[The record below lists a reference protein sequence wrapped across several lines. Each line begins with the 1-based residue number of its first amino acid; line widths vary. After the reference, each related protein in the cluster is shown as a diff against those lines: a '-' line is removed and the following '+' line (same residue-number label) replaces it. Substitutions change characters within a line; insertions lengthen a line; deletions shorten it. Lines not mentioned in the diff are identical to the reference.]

1 MTETEPRCERVGHE
15 TETASH
21 CRACAADRLA
31 DEAIPNDPM
40 RPAPPPAEITAVAE
54 RHRAQRVRGASTGR
68 QFAQPTEL
76 RPPDGS
82 GALRCARN
90 GCGAIYLD
98 YPEARDAHVA
108 IFGHQPHPRQ
118 DPNP

>member
-1 MTETEPRCERVGHE
+1 MTANEARCERVGHE
-15 TETASH
+15 TETAAH

-31 DEAIPNDPM
+31 DEAIQDAPM

-54 RHRAQRVRGASTGR
+54 RHRAQVARGASAGR
-68 QFAQPTEL
+68 QFAQPAEL
-76 RPPDGS
+76 RPADGP

-90 GCGAIYLD
+90 GCGAVYLD

-108 IFGHQPHPRQ
+108 IFGHQPA
-118 DPNP
+118 